1 LPSAQPDLDSE
12 QAGFSSAQD
21 AAEQQAPQAHS
32 SPQGPQSAQTQSSH
46 PQHAHASPQAH
57 ESPQSQQQQQP
68 LFDALTA
75 DSFGVENPRYPAA
88 AIVSAAIRA
97 MESFNMTMPPLSG
110 DRMSVNTN
118 EKRDARTTV
127 HDADAS

>member
-1 LPSAQPDLDSE
+1 MPSAQADLDSE
-12 QAGFSSAQD
+12 QAGVASAQD
-21 AAEQQAPQAHS
+21 AAEQQSVQAQA

-46 PQHAHASPQAH
+46 PQHAHASPHAH

-88 AIVSAAIRA
+88 AMVSAAIRA
-97 MESFNMTMPPLSG
+97 MEIFNMTSLP
-110 DRMSVNTN
+110 
-118 EKRDARTTV
+118 
-127 HDADAS
+127 